1 MVDGKQRLTSLLG
14 FFLNGEDNMPLEVDT
29 RFREKMDND
38 VLQAKVFE
46 LERCLANDVLQAKV
60 FELEGQVEE
69 MNALY
74 NLKLRQE
81 NSRPSTPAF
90 APKDS
95 ESMLHQQAHASSREL
110 QASRQSEI
118 GLEKQVYELNQELA
132 ALRIQLL
139 VLDEL
144 REGGREEEENAPKGV
159 DGTTRDGS
167 WREQPRMRQES
178 IRDEMAAASENSAA
192 LKQLIQGTTT
202 ASEQE
207 REGRE

>member
-1 MVDGKQRLTSLLG
+1 M
-14 FFLNGEDNMPLEVDT
+14 
-29 RFREKMDND
+29 
-38 VLQAKVFE
+38 
-46 LERCLANDVLQAKV
+46 

-118 GLEKQVYELNQELA
+118 SS
-132 ALRIQLL
+132 LRCYK
-139 VLDEL
+139 VPV
-144 REGGREEEENAPKGV
+144 RAPV
-159 DGTTRDGS
+159 RVPS
-167 WREQPRMRQES
+167 S
-178 IRDEMAAASENSAA
+178 
-192 LKQLIQGTTT
+192 
-202 ASEQE
+202 
-207 REGRE
+207 

>member
-1 MVDGKQRLTSLLG
+1 MHENKKGHYDVVDGKQRLTSLLG

-46 LERCLANDVLQAKV
+46 LE
-60 FELEGQVEE
+60 GQVEE
-69 MNALY
+69 MNAFY

-144 REGGREEEENAPKGV
+144 REGGRDEEENAPKGV

-167 WREQPRMRQES
+167 WREQLRMRQES

-202 ASEQE
+202 ASEQG

>member
-1 MVDGKQRLTSLLG
+1 MSFEVGPHRTNLVLCPPPSNHSCMAFSSFDRPCSPSASTCMLNATTSSS
-14 FFLNGEDNMPLEVDT
+14 
-29 RFREKMDND
+29 
-38 VLQAKVFE
+38 
-46 LERCLANDVLQAKV
+46 LAIRGDSFSTLASAKV

-118 GLEKQVYELNQELA
+118 TRGTVARSRFLSYFFCNTCRATAVFSA
-132 ALRIQLL
+132 ATSMVLRILASWL
-139 VLDEL
+139 
-144 REGGREEEENAPKGV
+144 GRTFFFACSRLSATFASTCNA
-159 DGTTRDGS
+159 
-167 WREQPRMRQES
+167 
-178 IRDEMAAASENSAA
+178 IA
-192 LKQLIQGTTT
+192 
-202 ASEQE
+202 
-207 REGRE
+207 

>member
-1 MVDGKQRLTSLLG
+1 MVGEGQAEPLPWPDKASRLIATALCNRYDPTVVLHENKKGHYDVVDGKQRLTSLLG

-74 NLKLRQE
+74 NLKLMQE
-81 NSRPSTPAF
+81 NLRPSTPAF

-95 ESMLHQQAHASSREL
+95 ESMLHHRRTQAVGSCRRLVRARLGSR
-110 QASRQSEI
+110 S
-118 GLEKQVYELNQELA
+118 KFMN
-132 ALRIQLL
+132 
-139 VLDEL
+139 
-144 REGGREEEENAPKGV
+144 
-159 DGTTRDGS
+159 
-167 WREQPRMRQES
+167 
-178 IRDEMAAASENSAA
+178 
-192 LKQLIQGTTT
+192 
-202 ASEQE
+202 
-207 REGRE
+207 